1 MMPISKV
8 ILLATLDPIR
18 NENSNL
24 SSLLAVVNV
33 YTTHIPEISSTLP
46 TIIMQ
51 DESIT
56 NNSASS
62 TNANVSMLSSRLTM
76 PTDQPP
82 YALLGDDILKHS
94 FSDDGCSSE
103 DRSDIEIDI

>member
-1 MMPISKV
+1 
-8 ILLATLDPIR
+8 
-18 NENSNL
+18 
-24 SSLLAVVNV
+24 
-33 YTTHIPEISSTLP
+33 
-46 TIIMQ
+46 MQ

-56 NNSASS
+56 NSSASS
-62 TNANVSMLSSRLTM
+62 TNVNASMLNSRLSM
-76 PTDQPP
+76 PAEQPP

>member
-1 MMPISKV
+1 M
-8 ILLATLDPIR
+8 
-18 NENSNL
+18 
-24 SSLLAVVNV
+24 
-33 YTTHIPEISSTLP
+33 PEISSTLP

-56 NNSASS
+56 NTSASS
-62 TNANVSMLSSRLTM
+62 LTSANACMLNSRLSM
-76 PTDQPP
+76 PAEQPP
-82 YALLGDDILKHS
+82 YALLGDDILKHT